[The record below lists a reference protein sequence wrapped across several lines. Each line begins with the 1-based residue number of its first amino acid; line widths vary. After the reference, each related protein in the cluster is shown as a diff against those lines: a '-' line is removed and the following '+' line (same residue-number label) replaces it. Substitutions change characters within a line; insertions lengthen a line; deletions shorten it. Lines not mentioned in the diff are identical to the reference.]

1 MILLT
6 VAHACPLRTVRI
18 LTLSHGRSR
27 FATNGDANAV
37 PPRATRTFRLAML
50 IAISR
55 ALDHYE
61 QYHAAAL
68 ARGNPPPLSSPSSS
82 KAAIG
87 LKHGPQLFLK
97 RRAFLSNAF
106 LRLVFNSLTNS
117 RLPLSH
123 DLTRAAPNPAHCF

>member
-1 MILLT
+1 
-6 VAHACPLRTVRI
+6 
-18 LTLSHGRSR
+18 
-27 FATNGDANAV
+27 
-37 PPRATRTFRLAML
+37 ML

-55 ALDHYE
+55 ALDHE

-97 RRAFLSNAF
+97 RRALLRNAV
-106 LRLVFNSLTNS
+106 LRLA
-117 RLPLSH
+117 RKKRP
-123 DLTRAAPNPAHCF
+123 RR